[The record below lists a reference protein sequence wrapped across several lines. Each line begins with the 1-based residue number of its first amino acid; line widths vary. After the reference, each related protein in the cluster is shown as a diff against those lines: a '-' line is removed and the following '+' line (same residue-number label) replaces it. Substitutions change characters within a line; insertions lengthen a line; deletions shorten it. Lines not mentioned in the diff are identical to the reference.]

1 MWPVLPVCSFPT
13 NNTLQCPVP
22 VPVPVPSA
30 GHIVVVVVVLVLVL
44 ALRSSLFK
52 LHRPP
57 RPLVH
62 SATL

>member
-13 NNTLQCPVP
+13 NNTLQCPVS
-22 VPVPVPSA
+22 SA
-30 GHIVVVVVVLVLVL
+30 SANAVRGSHRRRRRRRPRP
-44 ALRSSLFK
+44 RSSLFK